1 MRRQHLGAALLL
13 LGGCGGETGPAPPAG
28 ELLLALQTV
37 SNQLAFPVDLG
48 TPPGDDRLFVVEKQG
63 RIRIIQDGSLLPQAF
78 LDITSQVSSGGEQ
91 GLLGLAFHPDYAVN
105 RRFVVNYTDLSG
117 DTHIAEFMVSVDPN
131 RADAASERLIL
142 GVDQPFANHNGGQV
156 AFGPDGYLYVGL
168 GDGGDRGDPLENAQ
182 SLATLLG
189 KLLRIDLDAGFPYG
203 IPPDN
208 PFAATAAARAEI
220 WSYGLRNPWRFSFDR
235 LAGDLYLG
243 DVGQNEFEEIDVSPA
258 AEGSGRGA
266 NYGWDI
272 LEGDSCFEPPSGC
285 DRTGLVPPA
294 VQYDHGEGCSVT
306 GGYVYRGSAIPAL
319 QGVYF
324 YSDFC
329 SGRVRSFRYEN
340 GAATEEREWPALAA
354 GSVTSFG
361 QDDAGELYIL
371 TSAGSVYRIVEES

>member
-1 MRRQHLGAALLL
+1 MRWPHLVPTLLL
-13 LGGCGGETGPAPPAG
+13 LGSCGSEVGPSPPAEG
-28 ELLLALQTV
+28 LLLALQPV
-37 SNQLAFPVDLG
+37 SDQLAFPVDL
-48 TPPGDDRLFVVEKQG
+48 TSPPGDARLFVVEKQG
-63 RIRIIQDGSLLPQAF
+63 RIRIIRDGSLLPQAF

-105 RRFVVNYTDLSG
+105 GRFVVNYTDLSG
-117 DTHIAEFMVSVDPN
+117 DTHIAEFTVSADPDQAN
-131 RADAASERLIL
+131 PATERLVL

-156 AFGPDGYLYVGL
+156 AFGPDGYLYVAL
-168 GDGGDRGDPLENAQ
+168 GDGGGGGDPLENAQ
-182 SLATLLG
+182 SLTTLLG

-235 LAGDLYLG
+235 TTGDLYLG
-243 DVGQNEFEEIDVSPA
+243 DVGQNEFEEIDVSTA

-266 NYGWDI
+266 NFGWDI
-272 LEGDSCFEPPSGC
+272 LEGDICFESPSGC
-285 DRTGLVPPA
+285 DRSGLLPPA
-294 VQYDHGEGCSVT
+294 VQYDHDDGCSVT

-319 QGVYF
+319 QGTYF

-329 SGRVRSFRYEN
+329 SGWVRSFRFEN
-340 GAATEEREWPALAA
+340 GTATDEREWPALAA

-361 QDDAGELYIL
+361 QDDAGELYVL